1 MIFQPKLCPYILLFL
16 LVESIY
22 LLSFKCSLSFVP
34 TTTFSRRSQ
43 WTVYEK
49 RIPLIDMEENK
60 VEEFREDYDTNTN
73 TNEDKRYK
81 TRSILLQHAL
91 LNQSKKYQKLQT
103 RVILLQD
110 TIRKLVQDRRRRISQ
125 QETALMENNTSVN
138 VSYVNQLEME
148 LKQKEELN
156 LLLQQRCDQLLM
168 QEDTFRERNKYYVE
182 ALKNV
187 TEELEYE
194 LNLFIKMRMKHTKGI
209 ASGELSSNRNDYTVS
224 SHKEETMDIE
234 GLIQLLR
241 NQVLKI
247 PIEREEI
254 FSTWSKER
262 DQMALDLQ
270 REKIKMEQGFQ
281 DIKRQSHQQQSLSS
295 VEIFS
300 SQEYIIDDT
309 VGKRD
314 FRKDEPS
321 VYEDSKV
328 HMKGSTHRTI
338 FQNIWKDVRSH
349 LHRAMGFLSK

>member
-49 RIPLIDMEENK
+49 RVPLIDK
-60 VEEFREDYDTNTN
+60 VEEFMEDCDTD

-138 VSYVNQLEME
+138 VSHVNQLEME

-194 LNLFIKMRMKHTKGI
+194 LNLFIKMRTKHTKGI
-209 ASGELSSNRNDYTVS
+209 ANGELSSNRNDYTLS
-224 SHKEETMDIE
+224 SHKEETMDIDE
-234 GLIQLLR
+234 WNRLIQLLH
-241 NQVLKI
+241 KI
-247 PIEREEI
+247 PMEREEI

-270 REKIKMEQGFQ
+270 REKIKVEQGFQ
-281 DIKRQSHQQQSLSS
+281 DMKRQSHQQQSLSS

-300 SQEYIIDDT
+300 SQEYSIEDT